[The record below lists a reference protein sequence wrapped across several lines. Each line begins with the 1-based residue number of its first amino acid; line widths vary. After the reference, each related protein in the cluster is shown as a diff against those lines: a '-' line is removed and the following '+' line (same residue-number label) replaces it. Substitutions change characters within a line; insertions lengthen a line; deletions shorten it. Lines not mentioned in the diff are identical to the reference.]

1 MSTLG
6 RTSVMGKS
14 KDTIE
19 VTRLKARLRWLLKE
33 RESHEKEIKEHC
45 LKQLAK
51 FKVPNT
57 IKIVENIPKGAT
69 GKLQRNKMAKLLGL
83 E

>member
-1 MSTLG
+1 MP
-6 RTSVMGKS
+6 
-14 KDTIE
+14 
-19 VTRLKARLRWLLKE
+19 KE
-33 RESHEKEIKEHC
+33 GFNIDVKEIKEHC